1 MQEIKRSLA
10 PALMVVAAW
19 YSGPAIAIEGGID
32 PVDVVQKKTLTA
44 QQAPNPLGLK
54 AVDAKTL
61 AARRGGTEVL
71 NDMTLKGV
79 VSDTRASNLS
89 TGNNVIAD
97 GTNGAPSKRY
107 KSAGVLFDVNWYL
120 FGGYDGSRR
129 NDLYRLDL
137 REEVI

>member
-1 MQEIKRSLA
+1 
-10 PALMVVAAW
+10 MVVAAW

-44 QQAPNPLGLK
+44 QQAPNPLGVK

-79 VSDTRASNLS
+79 VADTRASNLN

-97 GTNGAPSKRY
+97 GAFTGTVGLPMVIQNSGN
-107 KSAGVLFDVNWYL
+107 GVLIQNATIINLQVK
-120 FGGYDGSRR
+120 
-129 NDLYRLDL
+129 
-137 REEVI
+137 

>member
-44 QQAPNPLGLK
+44 QQAPNPLGVK

-97 GTNGAPSKRY
+97 GAFTGTVGLPMVIQNSGN
-107 KSAGVLFDVNWYL
+107 GVLIQNATIINLQVK
-120 FGGYDGSRR
+120 
-129 NDLYRLDL
+129 
-137 REEVI
+137 

>member
-1 MQEIKRSLA
+1 MQEVKRSLA

-32 PVDVVQKKTLTA
+32 PVDVAQKKTLTA

-97 GTNGAPSKRY
+97 GAFTGTVGLPMVIQNSGN
-107 KSAGVLFDVNWYL
+107 GVLIQNATIINLQVK
-120 FGGYDGSRR
+120 
-129 NDLYRLDL
+129 
-137 REEVI
+137 

>member
-97 GTNGAPSKRY
+97 GAFTGTVGLPMVIQNSGN
-107 KSAGVLFDVNWYL
+107 GVLIQNATIINLQVK
-120 FGGYDGSRR
+120 
-129 NDLYRLDL
+129 
-137 REEVI
+137 